1 VSQQVEPLRGVFRTA
16 LRDVLVLTAAVTVLG
31 TVLGG
36 VLVGT
41 SGTLAGLVGGAVVLL
56 VAGTTPLTMLRT
68 AAASLTTAMAAVV
81 GAWLVKT
88 VIVLV
93 AVVALRGSDAVDR
106 RVFAWVVVTGL
117 VCSVVTD
124 ARAVQAGRVPYV
136 DPAAG
141 QVAVT
146 GEDVAVAGGID
157 DARDLGQVRGSGEV
171 RGPGGLEEP

>member
-1 VSQQVEPLRGVFRTA
+1 MSPQSEPLRWVFRTA
-16 LRDVLVLTAAVTVLG
+16 LRDVLVLTAVVTVLG

-36 VLVGT
+36 VLVGA
-41 SGTLAGLVGGAVVLL
+41 SGTWAGLVGGLVVLL

-93 AVVALRGSDAVDR
+93 AVIALRGSDVVDR
-106 RVFAWVVVTGL
+106 RVLVGVVVVGL

-136 DPAAG
+136 DP
-141 QVAVT
+141 
-146 GEDVAVAGGID
+146 GE
-157 DARDLGQVRGSGEV
+157 
-171 RGPGGLEEP
+171 P